1 MSREPRMARAFVACA
16 LATLTRVAPLSAQE
30 FEAAAPF
37 GAATAGT
44 SGAATAIDRGLPGTG
59 RIELAASIVSR
70 YAVPEL
76 TSQALVL
83 GAGAG
88 VVRGALGVAEFG
100 PPDLGWAALAGAV
113 GVCTPSGGAA
123 VRGVVRRDQRG
134 GSPVG
139 LELGG
144 GGWVR
149 FEPLT
154 VWASAPQSWTDGP
167 APPLSR
173 PLTIGAAID
182 AGGARAWIDRVAAIT
197 ADGDALAAGI
207 AFVTPSA
214 CVWVGARDRPVRGS
228 VGARVRWTL
237 LTLESEVE
245 SHPVLAETVRVSVG
259 IARRAAP

>member
-1 MSREPRMARAFVACA
+1 MRGARRIGCAVACA
-16 LATLTRVAPLSAQE
+16 LATLARDAPLRAQE

-44 SGAATAIDRGLPGTG
+44 ASAATAIDRGLPGTG
-59 RIELAASIVSR
+59 RVELAASIVSR

-83 GAGAG
+83 GGG
-88 VVRGALGVAEFG
+88 LGRVRGAIGVAEFG

-113 GVCTPSGGAA
+113 GVCTSSGGAA
-123 VRGVVRRDQRG
+123 VRGVARRDQRG
-134 GSPVG
+134 PAPIG

-149 FEPLT
+149 FDPVT

-167 APPLSR
+167 APPLAR
-173 PLTIGAAID
+173 ALAIGAAVD
-182 AGGARAWIDRVAAIT
+182 AGGVRAWLERGAAT
-197 ADGDALAAGI
+197 AADGDALAAGI

-237 LTLESEVE
+237 LRIESEVE
-245 SHPVLAETVRVSVG
+245 SHPILAETVRVSVG
-259 IARRAAP
+259 IERRAVP